1 MQTVQLNHVRPAFAN
16 VLLAAGF
23 SPNLQK
29 FLKKHPHFTQI
40 HFDPTDKIWYIGYM
54 DENNIWCGA
63 KFLDVLCGAVPRPRP
78 GRQGAPGQ
86 ARLPDRV
93 TRGVATRSIVATTRQ
108 AGATH
113 RAWPP

>member
-1 MQTVQLNHVRPAFAN
+1 MQIVQLKHVRPAFAN

-40 HFDPTDKIWYIGYM
+40 HFNPADKIWYIGYM

-63 KFLDVLCGAVPRPRP
+63 KFLDVLCR
-78 GRQGAPGQ
+78 GRQASTFSY
-86 ARLPDRV
+86 AKSVYMRFV
-93 TRGVATRSIVATTRQ
+93 ERSQQFWDCAEYMGR
-108 AGATH
+108 
-113 RAWPP
+113 RMFRRWYW